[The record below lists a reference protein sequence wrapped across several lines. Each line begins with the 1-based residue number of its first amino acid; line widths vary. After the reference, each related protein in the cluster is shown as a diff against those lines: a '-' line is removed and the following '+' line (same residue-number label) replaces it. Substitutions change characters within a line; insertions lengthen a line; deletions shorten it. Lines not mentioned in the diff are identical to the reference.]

1 MASAFGGGENI
12 LFFLL
17 FVGQFV
23 WKNIKLKR
31 KEYRETNLIL
41 CTQNNLVKMLLSLCR
56 EIYRL

>member
-17 FVGQFV
+17 FVGRFV
-23 WKNIKLKR
+23 CKNIKQTR

-41 CTQNNLVKMLLSLCR
+41 CTQNNLVKMLLSLCS